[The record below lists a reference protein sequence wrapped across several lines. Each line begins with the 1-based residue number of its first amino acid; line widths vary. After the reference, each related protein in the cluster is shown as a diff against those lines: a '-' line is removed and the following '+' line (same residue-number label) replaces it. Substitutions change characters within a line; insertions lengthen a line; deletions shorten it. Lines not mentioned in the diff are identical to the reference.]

1 MTIQGEFEMQDLQ
14 VKPKTR
20 IYYFDALK
28 TISIFLVC
36 IYHYNALNLDIINN
50 PGLGVYI
57 NYLFYGLSSMAV
69 PLFFMVN
76 GALLLNRPYR
86 LGKHIKKTIYLYILL
101 NLWSLISLALFIPI
115 DGATY
120 SIKEFVSAW
129 FLLKVHV
136 SNHLWFLQAL
146 ISVYLLFPVIKA
158 VYDLED
164 NKLTLKILCFV
175 VFIFSFG
182 SLFLHT
188 ILNVAE
194 TVLGFN
200 YINSNSFNFFPGL
213 NPFNQYAYTYIYFIL
228 GGILSAQFSPD
239 KIGAKRTISLR
250 KKSLFSFLLA
260 WVSLFLYGVMTT
272 VSSQSFYDTVWNGYY
287 SMMTLVMSAACFYF
301 LSSLS
306 YGNKLLNSVF
316 VVVGT
321 STFGIYLLHR
331 FVGAV
336 SIKYFQNI
344 PFSTNLFPNLL
355 YCLGVVAVTL
365 LAVQVLKAI
374 PLFRKTVDL

>member
-1 MTIQGEFEMQDLQ
+1 M
-14 VKPKTR
+14 
-20 IYYFDALK
+20 
-28 TISIFLVC
+28 
-36 IYHYNALNLDIINN
+36 
-50 PGLGVYI
+50 
-57 NYLFYGLSSMAV
+57 
-69 PLFFMVN
+69 
-76 GALLLNRPYR
+76 
-86 LGKHIKKTIYLYILL
+86 
-101 NLWSLISLALFIPI
+101 ISLALFIPI

-250 KKSLFSFLLA
+250 KKVYFHSY
-260 WVSLFLYGVMTT
+260 WHGCLY
-272 VSSQSFYDTVWNGYY
+272 FVWSNDN
-287 SMMTLVMSAACFYF
+287 CF
-301 LSSLS
+301 
-306 YGNKLLNSVF
+306 
-316 VVVGT
+316 
-321 STFGIYLLHR
+321 
-331 FVGAV
+331 
-336 SIKYFQNI
+336 
-344 PFSTNLFPNLL
+344 
-355 YCLGVVAVTL
+355 
-365 LAVQVLKAI
+365 
-374 PLFRKTVDL
+374 

>member
-1 MTIQGEFEMQDLQ
+1 MG
-14 VKPKTR
+14 
-20 IYYFDALK
+20 
-28 TISIFLVC
+28 
-36 IYHYNALNLDIINN
+36 
-50 PGLGVYI
+50 
-57 NYLFYGLSSMAV
+57 
-69 PLFFMVN
+69 
-76 GALLLNRPYR
+76 
-86 LGKHIKKTIYLYILL
+86 
-101 NLWSLISLALFIPI
+101 
-115 DGATY
+115 
-120 SIKEFVSAW
+120 
-129 FLLKVHV
+129 
-136 SNHLWFLQAL
+136 
-146 ISVYLLFPVIKA
+146 
-158 VYDLED
+158 
-164 NKLTLKILCFV
+164 
-175 VFIFSFG
+175 VFI
-182 SLFLHT
+182 
-188 ILNVAE
+188 
-194 TVLGFN
+194 
-200 YINSNSFNFFPGL
+200 
-213 NPFNQYAYTYIYFIL
+213 
-228 GGILSAQFSPD
+228 
-239 KIGAKRTISLR
+239 
-250 KKSLFSFLLA
+250 
-260 WVSLFLYGVMTT
+260 LYGVMTT

>member
-1 MTIQGEFEMQDLQ
+1 MQELQQSQ
-14 VKPKTR
+14 VKPR
-20 IYYFDALK
+20 LRVYYFDALK
-28 TISIFLVC
+28 TLAIFLVC
-36 IYHYNALNLDIINN
+36 IYHYNALDLDILNN
-50 PGLGVYI
+50 PSMGVYI

-76 GALLLNRPYR
+76 GALLLNRPCK
-86 LGKHIKKTIYLYILL
+86 LGKHIRKTLYLYLLL
-101 NLWSLISLALFIPI
+101 NLWSLISLTLFIPI
-115 DGATY
+115 EGTTY
-120 SIKEFVSAW
+120 SIKEFISSW

-146 ISVYLLFPVIKA
+146 VSVYLLFPVIKA

-164 NKLTLKILCFV
+164 NKLTLKILCLV
-175 VFIFSFG
+175 VFVFSFG

-188 ILNVAE
+188 VLNVAE

-200 YINSNSFNFFPGL
+200 YINSNSFDFFPGI
-213 NPFNQYAYTYIYFIL
+213 NPFNQYAYAYIYFIL
-228 GGILSAQFSPD
+228 GGVLADQFSPD
-239 KIGAKRTISLR
+239 KIGPEKTISLR
-250 KKSLFSFLLA
+250 RMSLFSFLLA

-306 YGNKLLNSVF
+306 YGNKILNAVW

-344 PFSTNLFPNLL
+344 PFSTHLLPNLL

-374 PLFRKTVDL
+374 PLFRRTVDL

>member
-1 MTIQGEFEMQDLQ
+1 MQTLQ
-14 VKPKTR
+14 AKPKTR
-20 IYYFDALK
+20 VYYFDALK
-28 TISIFLVC
+28 TISICLVC

-76 GALLLNRPYR
+76 GALLLNRPYQ
-86 LGKHIKKTIYLYILL
+86 LKKHIRKTIYLYVLL
-101 NLWSLISLALFIPI
+101 NLWSLISLTLFIPI
-115 DGATY
+115 EGTTY
-120 SIKEFVSAW
+120 SIKEFLSSW

-146 ISVYLLFPVIKA
+146 VSVYLLFPVIKA

-200 YINSNSFNFFPGL
+200 YINSNSFNFFPGI
-213 NPFNQYAYTYIYFIL
+213 NPFNQYSYAYIYFIL
-228 GGILSAQFSPD
+228 GGVLADQFSPD
-239 KIGAKRTISLR
+239 KIGSERTISLR
-250 KKSLFSFLLA
+250 RISLFSFLLA
-260 WVSLFLYGVMTT
+260 WMSLFLYGVMTT

-306 YGNKLLNSVF
+306 YGNKILNSVF

-344 PFSTNLFPNLL
+344 PFSTNLVPNLL
-355 YCLGVVAVTL
+355 YSFCVVAVTL

-374 PLFRKTVDL
+374 PLFRRTIDL

>member
-1 MTIQGEFEMQDLQ
+1 MQALQ

-28 TISIFLVC
+28 TLSIFLVC

-76 GALLLNRPYR
+76 GALLLNRPYK

-101 NLWSLISLALFIPI
+101 NLWSLISLTLFIPI
-115 DGATY
+115 EGATY
-120 SIKEFVSAW
+120 SIKEFLSAW

-164 NKLTLKILCFV
+164 NKLTLKIFSFV

-188 ILNVAE
+188 VLNVAE
-194 TVLGFN
+194 TVLGLN
-200 YINSNSFNFFPGL
+200 YINSNSFNFFPGI
-213 NPFNQYAYTYIYFIL
+213 NPFSQYAYAYIYFIL
-228 GGILSAQFSPD
+228 GGVLADQFPPD
-239 KIGAKRTISLR
+239 KIGAEKTISLR
-250 KKSLFSFLLA
+250 RISLFSFLLA

-287 SMMTLVMSAACFYF
+287 SMMTLVMSAACFYL

-306 YGNKLLNSVF
+306 YGNKILNSVF

-344 PFSTNLFPNLL
+344 PFSTNLLPNLM
-355 YCLGVVAVTL
+355 YCLCVVAVTL
-365 LAVQVLKAI
+365 LVVQVLKAI
-374 PLFRKTVDL
+374 PLFKRTVDL